1 MANQA
6 AMKPWHEVVE
16 LREDLKSGDLSLAV
30 FAADLYDVIMQK
42 GRRPVY
48 EDPEQFFSFSFP
60 TLNLRELVK
69 DVCLRLAGRTDR
81 AYRKLSVNYGG
92 GKTHSLITL
101 WHLVREGVS
110 LPDLPAIRE
119 FEAHSG
125 LKPPQARVAALC
137 FDKIDL
143 EVGVETVAPDGTIR
157 MLKHPWSV
165 LAFQLAGDEGLKMIH
180 ANGLDEERETPP
192 AEPLMVDLLS
202 KPHEDGLATL
212 VLLDEV
218 LLYLRGLKA
227 KDPSA
232 TTLLVNFFQYLTQ
245 AVVKVDR
252 CAMVA
257 SLLASDHATDDDF
270 RGEFGGIHEVFGR
283 QMEEEVSPVSKDDVA
298 EVLRRRFFKPESIK
312 SHEGFRPHVARAVGN
327 IANMDEQTL
336 KERQSA
342 EERFLSSYPFHPNL
356 TDLFYDRWTQVYGFQ
371 RTRGILRTFAI
382 ALRDACHWDTSPLI
396 GPNVFLSQEGQGDLS
411 EAAAELAS
419 VASAQEDATGTH
431 QQWQPI
437 LEGELAK
444 ARVVQSQDTKL
455 RHRELEQ
462 TVMSVFLSSLP
473 IGQKAQTRELNV
485 LIGATGPDRIE
496 LEKAL
501 VRWTEVSWFLDEVE
515 VGSASTNP
523 DGSRQLPA
531 AWRLGNRPNLRQMHD
546 DACEN
551 RVQPAQVETRLLQRI
566 RQLGPLTSQAS
577 AAGARVHN
585 LPERSQD
592 IADDGEFHYAVL
604 GPSAASESG
613 KPSSEAKCFIDETT
627 GPDRPRAN
635 RNAIVLAV
643 PSRDGLERARNRIR
657 EHLGWLEVK
666 ASLDSQSVEIDP
678 FRAQVLADETEAAS
692 KKIPDAIRQAY
703 SIVVAVNE
711 TNDIHAFR
719 VAVSSDPLFV
729 TIKGDARARIQE
741 TAISAEAM
749 LPDGPYGLW
758 QSDEAFRRVNDLV
771 GAFAQFTKLPKMLR
785 QKEIRDT
792 VAQGVAD
799 GIWVA
804 RLMRPDRTVKTFWR
818 IAVDEEIMRDP
829 ALEVF
834 LPESTSLSDL
844 DPRLLQYNV
853 LPGLWTATEI
863 TVQHVVD
870 YFANGQLVPVP
881 RDGYDDIVS
890 IPKCEADLVEQ
901 AIEEAVQRGLLWLT
915 NGLASMFAEAVP
927 PGVLT
932 QNATLQSPPEALPP
946 QDLVATAVP
955 AAWKDNRANLSVI
968 SDVLSHQMGKPLPW
982 SIVKSAI
989 DAGIQARW
997 FELSPDSGPWPCDLA
1012 GARNVVI
1019 QAPEKAPMPPPP
1031 PPPPG
1036 VVKAEAALEANGI
1049 QDLADHVDEI
1059 VMAAVGNNL
1068 RFSVRIE
1075 LGGQNVVPSNVVDE
1089 INALLAKISDDL
1101 QLR

>member
-1 MANQA
+1 MAKQTV
-6 AMKPWHEVVE
+6 MQPWHEVVE

-42 GRRPVY
+42 GQRPVY
-48 EDPEQFFSFSFP
+48 EDPAQFFSFSYP
-60 TLNLRELVK
+60 TLNLRELVR
-69 DVCLRLAGRTDR
+69 DVCVRLAGKTDR

-119 FEAHSG
+119 FEAHAG

-143 EVGVETVAPDGTIR
+143 EIGIETKAPDGAVR

-180 ANGLDEERETPP
+180 GDGLAAERETPP
-192 AEPLMVDLLS
+192 AEPLMVDLLGR
-202 KPHEDGLATL
+202 PQEENLATL

-232 TTLLVNFFQYLTQ
+232 STHLVNFFQYLTQ

-257 SLLASDHATDDDF
+257 SLLASDYVTDDDF
-270 RGEFGGIHEVFGR
+270 RGEFGEIHEVFGR

-298 EVLRRRFFKPESIK
+298 EVLRRRFFTPDSIK
-312 SHEGFRPHVARAVGN
+312 SSEAFRAHVASAVGN
-327 IANMDEQTL
+327 IAELDEQTK
-336 KERQSA
+336 KERQFA

-382 ALRDACHWDTSPLI
+382 ALRDASNWDTGPLI
-396 GPNVFLSQEGQGDLS
+396 GPNVFLNQEDGNDLS
-411 EAAAELAS
+411 EAAGELS
-419 VASAQEDATGTH
+419 SFASAQDATGTH
-431 QQWQPI
+431 QQWLPI
-437 LEGELAK
+437 LEGELSK
-444 ARVVQSQDTKL
+444 ARAVQSQETKL
-455 RHRELEQ
+455 HHRELEQ
-462 TVMSVFLSSLP
+462 AVMAVFLSSQP
-473 IGQKAQTRELNV
+473 ISQKAQTRELDV

-501 VRWTEVSWFLDEVE
+501 IRWTEVSWFLDEVE
-515 VGSASTNP
+515 IGSAPTNP

-551 RVQPAQVETRLLQRI
+551 RVQPAQVETRLLQQI
-566 RQLGPLTSQAS
+566 RQLRPLTSEAS
-577 AAGARVHN
+577 GAGARTHN
-585 LPERSQD
+585 LPERPQD
-592 IADDGEFHYAVL
+592 IPDDGEFHYAVL
-604 GPSAASESG
+604 GPSAASDSG
-613 KPSSEAKCFIDETT
+613 RPSSEARRFIDETT
-627 GPDRPRAN
+627 GSDRPRAN

-643 PSRDGLERARNRIR
+643 PSRDGLELARNRIR

-666 ASLDSQSVEIDP
+666 ASLDIQSVDIDP
-678 FRAQVLADETEAAS
+678 FRAQMLADETEAAS

-703 SIVVAVNE
+703 SIVVTVNE
-711 TNDIHAFR
+711 SNDIHAFR
-719 VAVSSDPLFV
+719 IAVSGEPLFV

-758 QSDEAFRRVNDLV
+758 QSDETFRRVNDLV
-771 GAFAQFTKLPKMLR
+771 RAFAQFTKLPKMLR

-792 VAQGVAD
+792 VAQGIQD

-804 RLMRPDRTVKTFWR
+804 RLLRPDRTVRMFWR
-818 IAVDEEIMRDP
+818 TNVDEGVMQD
-829 ALEVF
+829 AGLEVF
-834 LPESTSLSDL
+834 LPEATTLSDL
-844 DPRLLQYNV
+844 DPALLQFDA
-853 LPGLWTATEI
+853 LPGLWPSGQI
-863 TVQHVVD
+863 TVQNMVD
-870 YFANGQLVPVP
+870 YFAQGHIETVPK
-881 RDGYDDIVS
+881 DGYDDFAS
-890 IPKCEADLVEQ
+890 IPKCESETVEK
-901 AIEEAVQRGLLWLT
+901 AIEEAVRSGLLWLT
-915 NGLASMFAEAVP
+915 NGQASIFDEVIPQGILTANAHLQAP
-927 PGVLT
+927 P
-932 QNATLQSPPEALPP
+932 APIAP
-946 QDLVATAVP
+946 QELVAAAIP
-955 AAWKDNRANLSVI
+955 EAWKDNKANVSVVSDVI
-968 SDVLSHQMGKPLPW
+968 SRQVGKPLPW
-982 SIVKSAI
+982 IVVKSAI

-997 FELSPDSGPWPCDLA
+997 FELSTDSGPWPCEFA
-1012 GARNVVI
+1012 GAQNVVI
-1019 QAPEKAPMPPPP
+1019 QAPEKAPPPPP
-1031 PPPPG
+1031 PIG
-1036 VVKAEAALEANGI
+1036 VVTAEAALEASGI

-1059 VMAAVGNNL
+1059 VMAAIGNNL

-1075 LGGQNVVPSNVVDE
+1075 LGGQNAPPANVVGE
-1089 INALLAKISDDL
+1089 INALLAKVSDDL
-1101 QLR
+1101 QLH